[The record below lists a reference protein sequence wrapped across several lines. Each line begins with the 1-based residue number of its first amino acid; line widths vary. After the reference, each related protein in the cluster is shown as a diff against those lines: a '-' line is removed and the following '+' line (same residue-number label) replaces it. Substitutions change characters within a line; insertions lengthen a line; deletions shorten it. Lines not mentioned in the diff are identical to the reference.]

1 MYEYVAKREVT
12 GYRAYCSD
20 VLNRLKMKLE
30 KEHDIRAY
38 VTLIGS
44 GAENMVTRNGKGPF
58 DLDYNLVL
66 TFIPQEYEKSLKR
79 LKDLI
84 REILDGLVDKRFKP
98 GKDSTSSIT
107 YLVHAKDGKTVVFSF
122 DVALIREKG
131 GRSRLIHDKKKDIF
145 TWNQIRDSGDL
156 DKKVAVIKKGGRW
169 KDVRDIY
176 RELKNMYLK
185 KGDQDH
191 SSFVVYIQAVN
202 QIYHAM
208 KHGN

>member
-1 MYEYVAKREVT
+1 MYEYVTKGEVA
-12 GYRAYCSD
+12 GYKAYCSD

-30 KEHDIRAY
+30 KEYDIRAY

-44 GAENMVTRNGKGPF
+44 GAQNMVTRNGKDAF

-66 TFIPQEYEKSLKR
+66 TSVPQEYDKSLKR
-79 LKDLI
+79 LKNLI
-84 REILDGLVDKRFKP
+84 REILDDLVDKRFTH

-107 YLVHAKDGKTVVFSF
+107 YIAHARDRKIVVFSF

-131 GRSRLIHDKKKDIF
+131 GQSKLVHDKEKDIF
-145 TWNQIRDSGDL
+145 IWNQIRDSGDL
-156 DKKVAVIKKGGRW
+156 DKKVAMIKKSGRW
-169 KDVRDIY
+169 KNVRNDY

-185 KGDQDH
+185 MGDQNH

-202 QIYHAM
+202 QVYHAM
-208 KHGN
+208 K